1 MIEQA
6 IWFIFLG
13 LVGGIAYVFMHSDD
27 WEDLTRFGAFKRVVI
42 GGIVGGVYFIL
53 YSEHDFPN
61 TVMAFVSGYMGTD
74 FIERLVKKRG
84 GEI

>member
-1 MIEQA
+1 MVEQV

-13 LVGGIAYVFMHSDD
+13 LVGGVAYVIMHSDD
-27 WEDLTRFGAFKRVVI
+27 WDDLTRFGAFKRVVI
-42 GGIVGGVYFIL
+42 GGIVGGIYFIL

-74 FIERLVKKRG
+74 FIERLVKKG
-84 GEI
+84 GKEI